1 MREVDGKGRLARYF
15 SAEPSFGT
23 TILEA
28 LIVTVASALM
38 ALAVNG
44 IRENGIPLVQK
55 TEYQILVPC
64 PETTGEV
71 DTLSPSV
78 LDEPMDRVLL
88 LDARQKNEFEKGH
101 LPGAK
106 SIPYDYL
113 EPLTDCALR
122 EVASS
127 GARRVVVYGDGE
139 DPDSGEQL
147 AKELSGKGIR
157 NVGFIAGG
165 AQTVL
170 GEAGGQ
176 P

>member
-1 MREVDGKGRLARYF
+1 MREVGGKGRVARYF
-15 SAEPSFGT
+15 STEPTFVA

-28 LIVTVASALM
+28 IAITAASALF
-38 ALAVNG
+38 ALAFNG
-44 IRENGIPLVQK
+44 VRENGIPLVQK
-55 TEYQILVPC
+55 SEYQILVPC
-64 PETTGEV
+64 PENTGEV

-78 LDEPMDRVLL
+78 LDQPMDKVLL
-88 LDARQKNEFEKGH
+88 LDARQKSEFEKAH

-127 GARRVVVYGDGE
+127 GARKVVVYGDGE

-165 AQTVL
+165 APAVL
-170 GEAGGQ
+170 GESGGR